1 MKGICPN
8 CEKFTELEC
17 IEKREDIK
25 VRGELI
31 KIDTKFFKCKEC
43 EDEFED
49 QNSNDD
55 PLEIAYKEYRRRHGM
70 YQPEDIK
77 ELRKKFGLTQIEF
90 SRLLGWGVASL
101 SRYENGALQEE
112 GHDRYLQL
120 LKSPENLLKLIE
132 INGEFLPAK
141 KKQKILDEISA
152 SIEETCSFPNILEI
166 RFGKYE
172 PSIESGYKRLE
183 ITKLFETVKIF
194 AKEGVLKSKL
204 CKLLFYTD
212 FKHFKDYAV
221 SITGSKYAHGYH
233 GPVPDNYEHYFATL
247 IHDQKSIK
255 VEEKEY
261 GKYVGEEYHSIKDPN
276 LNVFSE
282 TELEIIL
289 KVKKLF
295 KDYTANKIKE
305 FSHEERGYIETND
318 GDIIS
323 YEFANDLKI

>member
-1 MKGICPN
+1 MKGICPS
-8 CEKFTELEC
+8 CEKLTELEY
-17 IEKREDIK
+17 IEKSEDIR

-31 KIDTKFFKCKEC
+31 KIKTKFYKCKDC

-55 PLEIAYKEYRRRHGM
+55 PLEIAYREYRRRHGM
-70 YQPEDIK
+70 YQPEEIK
-77 ELRKKFGLTQIEF
+77 ELRKKFGFTQIEF
-90 SRLLGWGVASL
+90 SKLLGWGVASL
-101 SRYENGALQEE
+101 SRYENGALQDE

-120 LKSPENLLKLIE
+120 LKTPENLFRLIK
-132 INGEFLPAK
+132 INGEFLPAN
-141 KKQKILDEISA
+141 KKQKIFEEISA
-152 SIEETCSFPNILEI
+152 SEEETCSFPNILEI

-172 PSIESGYKRLE
+172 PSIESGYKKLE
-183 ITKLFETVKIF
+183 ITKLFEAVKIF

-221 SITGSKYAHGYH
+221 SISGSKYAHGHH

-255 VEEKEY
+255 IEEQEY
-261 GKYVGEEYHSIKDPN
+261 GKHVGEVYFSIQEPD

-282 TELEIIL
+282 TELEILL
-289 KVKKLF
+289 KVKKKF
-295 KDYTANKIKE
+295 KNYNAKKIKE
-305 FSHEERGYIETND
+305 FSHKERGYIETND

-323 YEFANDLKI
+323 YDFANDLQI